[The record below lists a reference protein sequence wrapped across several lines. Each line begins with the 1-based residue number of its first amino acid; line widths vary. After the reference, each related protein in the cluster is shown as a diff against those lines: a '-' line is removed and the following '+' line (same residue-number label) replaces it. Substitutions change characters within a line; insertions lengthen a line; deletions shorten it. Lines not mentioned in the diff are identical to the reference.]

1 MAALWRLWCPLSKS
15 LASDQSE
22 LANNIYMHLF
32 GDAQTVGEAI
42 MLGKQDLTLERDI
55 MQDLIETFA
64 LLGDPALRMQ
74 KPALS
79 E

>member
-1 MAALWRLWCPLSKS
+1 
-15 LASDQSE
+15 
-22 LANNIYMHLF
+22 MHLF
-32 GDAQTVGEAI
+32 SDAQTVGEAI

-74 KPALS
+74 KPASS